1 MKQCTVKQARTVP
14 SRLIGW
20 NAVPVSAPSARS
32 FSNKSYYFE
41 LNKQIGERDRDWKE
55 LLKFFEAEGG
65 NFSGMNYA
73 TTVSKL
79 GRFKGRDL
87 SAMRKDK
94 RYPNLIK
101 SLEKVMTSSPLS
113 EFGQGARHVANAV
126 HGLAKMNQPNKA
138 IMSKVNEEAEWMV
151 TTGVPQAIANTAWSF
166 ASMDVKAPEL
176 FEEIEKQ
183 APRIVKEGA
192 PQAIANTAWA
202 AATLGHWA
210 PALFKEIETRASFLV
225 KDGKPQEIANT
236 AWAAATLG
244 HSASAL
250 FEAIETRSS
259 FLVKEGKP
267 QEIAN
272 TAWAAATLGHSAPA
286 LFREIEARSSFL
298 AKEGTPQAIANTV
311 WAYGKLQYDAPTLLA
326 AVDSASE
333 VLIKSGT
340 TQSFANVA
348 LAFAE
353 IGHKPASFFNCLEMH
368 SDELVKSANEQQITN
383 VSWSLVTLGI
393 ASENEALLQALWK
406 RAIETDASKF
416 TSEALNQLV
425 QVDVHARASGVEL
438 PPVSPSL
445 KKRMSQAAKADT
457 NAGSRFEDKYSALLT
472 EAGFKHDREVQFLE
486 GDYAGFL
493 AIDFACKE
501 RKIAV
506 EFDGPSHYL
515 TELKKG
521 AKPNHGRENGRT
533 TAKRRLME
541 QMGWK
546 VVNIDYK
553 DNIKLSTA
561 PKEKVEKAG
570 GMKEMKIKYLRNRLK
585 LVGVIL

>member
-1 MKQCTVKQARTVP
+1 MLMAQCVVKRLRTVP
-14 SRLIGW
+14 SLLTAW
-20 NAVPVSAPSARS
+20 NASRS
-32 FSNKSYYFE
+32 ISTKRSKGYYIG
-41 LNKQIGERDRDWKE
+41 LNKQIMERERDWKE
-55 LLKFFEAEGG
+55 LLTFAETEGG
-65 NFSGMNYA
+65 NWNGMNYA

-79 GRFKGRDL
+79 GRFKGKELR
-87 SAMRKDK
+87 AMRRDA
-94 RYPNLIK
+94 RYPKMIK
-101 SLEKVMTSSPLS
+101 SLERVMTSSPLS
-113 EFGQGARHVANAV
+113 EFGEGARHVANVMHA
-126 HGLAKMNQPNKA
+126 LAKLKQPNKA

-151 TTGVPQAIANTAWSF
+151 KAGEPQHIANTAWAF
-166 ASMDVKAPEL
+166 ATMDVKAPE
-176 FEEIEKQ
+176 
-183 APRIVKEGA
+183 
-192 PQAIANTAWA
+192 
-202 AATLGHWA
+202 
-210 PALFKEIETRASFLV
+210 LFKEIETRASFLV
-225 KDGKPQEIANT
+225 KEGKPQHIANT

-244 HSASAL
+244 HSAPAL
-250 FEAIETRSS
+250 FREIETRAS

-272 TAWAAATLGHSAPA
+272 TAWAAATLGHGAPA